1 MTSMDSKIPKFSG
14 KSILA
19 IDFGKKFTGVAS
31 FKVGH
36 DPYPLAYGRI
46 EYKNEDYLLDQLNQ
60 IISDELIDIIVL
72 GIPYFTD
79 GTSSKLTKEIQKFG
93 QTLQQKFKDLSIFEQ
108 DETLSTFEAEQRMK
122 SSPQYNFKVDLKQI
136 DAVAATIILEDFLKS
151 HHNK

>member
-1 MTSMDSKIPKFSG
+1 MGSMQPNLLKFSG

-19 IDFGKKFTGVAS
+19 IDFGKKFTGLAT

-46 EYKNEDYLLDQLNQ
+46 EFLNENHVIKQIKQ
-60 IISDELIDIIVL
+60 IIHDEFIDIIVL

-79 GTSSKLTKEIQKFG
+79 GTPSKLTLEIQAFG
-93 QTLQQKFKDLSIFEQ
+93 KKLAKELPEQKLFEQ
-108 DETLSTFEAEQRMK
+108 DETLSTFEAEERMK
-122 SSPQYNFKVDLKQI
+122 NSPQYNFKVDLKQI